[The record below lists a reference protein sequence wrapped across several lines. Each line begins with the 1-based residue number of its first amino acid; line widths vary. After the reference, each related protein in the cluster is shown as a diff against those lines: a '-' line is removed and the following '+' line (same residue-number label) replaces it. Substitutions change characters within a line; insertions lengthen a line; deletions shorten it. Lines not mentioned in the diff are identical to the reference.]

1 MRTLRP
7 VYFRI
12 VAAMLP
18 FIFLFS
24 SLAKAAIRGPGKY
37 AGIVIFDR
45 YEFSPDTAAVS
56 MKFVH
61 SPATG

>member
-1 MRTLRP
+1 
-7 VYFRI
+7 
-12 VAAMLP
+12 MLP